1 MRAGSGM
8 RKDVREEN
16 ALIDLGAVLVALHLL
31 TLRRDLRA
39 RRHETGNQIG
49 SGVDQRLGAQERG
62 LTLSQCAINRLGMTG
77 QKCFA
82 ALAADAE
89 DALRSAQLF
98 GVAFRLVG

>member
-16 ALIDLGAVLVALHLL
+16 ALIDLDAVLVALHLL

-77 QKCFA
+77 QKCYA
-82 ALAADAE
+82 ALVADGA
-89 DALRSAQLF
+89 D
-98 GVAFRLVG
+98 RLCRMPLLGF